1 MHSQVLIPGSP
12 EWNSCSSGYLK
23 CVMPYAECDS
33 SDGVFPAPAYS
44 DVTVV
49 VHDSRLLRAVPTA
62 RPRDGC
68 LEVASKPQGGCS
80 NGAYWSSKMDVM
92 WSHEEVSL
100 NFTSKESKAAGEA
113 VVWPPG
119 WWVCASSQT
128 VPWQD
133 LFMCMHSALL
143 IKVVSLFFFPSY
155 VISKGSFCTLLLS
168 SLIALGPKFS
178 VIGLLPHLLCLQ
190 CT

>member
-1 MHSQVLIPGSP
+1 
-12 EWNSCSSGYLK
+12 
-23 CVMPYAECDS
+23 
-33 SDGVFPAPAYS
+33 
-44 DVTVV
+44 
-49 VHDSRLLRAVPTA
+49 
-62 RPRDGC
+62 
-68 LEVASKPQGGCS
+68 
-80 NGAYWSSKMDVM
+80 MDVM